1 MPRHM
6 DAPVTEHALLYAWPP
21 LAPPQ
26 GKGRRGD
33 TQLLPLS
40 PGHHHRPQISTPTC
54 GARHLQRSIQ
64 PSKYTSLV
72 HFAKY
77 SNAWHIIA
85 HRFAV
90 PQMDT
95 TARRCSRP
103 GRCPQIGAYVVG
115 CSLVYKHS
123 IHCLAS
129 HIFLFTVVD
138 HIHSLHTLFYSNT
151 KRHQTPPTATPTF
164 LSCIG
169 A

>member
-21 LAPPQ
+21 LAPPK

-33 TQLLPLS
+33 TRLSPLS

-115 CSLVYKHS
+115 CSLVYNTLSIAWHLTFSCSQSSTTFIRYTHS
-123 IHCLAS
+123 
-129 HIFLFTVVD
+129 FTV
-138 HIHSLHTLFYSNT
+138 
-151 KRHQTPPTATPTF
+151 TPNATRRLQQP
-164 LSCIG
+164 LRPSCP